1 MSESVSGCAVCG
13 ATTKGGSGMARVIV
27 EGRALFLCMD
37 HATTVA
43 IAMPSTFEEMRSL
56 FVKSASTS
64 DDLGRVAALGERRSP
79 IDRRAPQ
86 DRRVFP
92 PRIEGRRMSF
102 GRRSTDPVE

>member
-1 MSESVSGCAVCG
+1 MSEQRAECAVCG
-13 ATTKGGSGMARVIV
+13 ANVKGGSGLARVIV
-27 EGRALFLCMD
+27 EGRALSLCMD

-43 IAMPSTFEEMRSL
+43 IAMPSTFEELRAL
-56 FVKSASTS
+56 FVKTASTS
-64 DDLGRVAALGERRSP
+64 DDLRRLAALDERRSP

-102 GRRSTDPVE
+102 GRRATDPVE